1 MHWRRTHEFQENRIK
16 QEYGIE
22 NMYEGERLGYLK
34 VFGDI
39 LEPSDIRLGS
49 MARELRHDYFLS
61 AVAILA

>member
-1 MHWRRTHEFQENRIK
+1 MHWRRPHEFQANRV
-16 QEYGIE
+16 QHEYRIE
-22 NMYEGERLGYLK
+22 NMNERDRLGDLK

-49 MARELRHDYFLS
+49 MGRELRHDYFLS